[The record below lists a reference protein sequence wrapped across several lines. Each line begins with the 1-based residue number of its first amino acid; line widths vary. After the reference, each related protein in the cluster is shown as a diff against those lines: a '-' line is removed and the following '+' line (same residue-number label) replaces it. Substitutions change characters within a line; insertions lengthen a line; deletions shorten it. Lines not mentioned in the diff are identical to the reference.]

1 MAAIQ
6 DLVLTSCPRIHCF
19 TTKETENLDVCIRSP
34 CLVDTCRN
42 HNCSRN
48 REER

>member
-6 DLVLTSCPRIHCF
+6 DLVLTFCP
-19 TTKETENLDVCIRSP
+19 KETETLDACIRSP

-42 HNCSRN
+42 HNYSRN